1 MTRNNNWCICLCVYA
16 SFGLNALYFWRVQ
29 YIATRTN
36 NTRHKKKSN
45 IHIGKGSF
53 RKALRNLFTP
63 NRPICSTYRFV
74 YLAYGFRVFFRG
86 EWNEMKWC
94 VFSQL
99 LFWNVLSFILPLIFF
114 GVFANTFVARTR
126 KTYAQKPNQIY
137 NSKTNFLTLSEY
149 RLFCKTSS
157 HEPLWK
163 RNPVQTLHLLR
174 LDPFILKQEFLSL
187 SFFLSIDNFQSSH
200 LKRRLFAAF
209 RSLVYNFLL
218 TCF

>member
-45 IHIGKGSF
+45 IYIGKGSF

-114 GVFANTFVARTR
+114 GVFANTFVAHPKNLR
-126 KTYAQKPNQIY
+126 
-137 NSKTNFLTLSEY
+137 SKTESNLQFLNQFLALSEY

-157 HEPLWK
+157 HDPLWK